1 MIARAAVIGDSSG
14 MSNEA
19 EYTFQDP
26 DQDGAA
32 AAQWARVLLQQRR
45 TTLPKRLQGPG
56 PDPQQ
61 QAEILA
67 AAAAAPDHGQLLP
80 WRFIEIP
87 QSQRARLAEAFAAA
101 LLERDDQ
108 ADESALEQAREKAY
122 RARWLLRAVAR
133 LRGDDVAIPASERLL
148 STGCAIQN
156 MLLLAT
162 AMGLGS
168 GLTSGKALQ
177 SEALRRLFGL
187 GPDEEAL
194 CFINIGHVGQAR
206 KARARPPVSAYFS
219 RLGGTD
225 SWPGTP
231 SD

>member
-1 MIARAAVIGDSSG
+1 MSIPSESQDCEADGDAA
-14 MSNEA
+14 M
-19 EYTFQDP
+19 
-26 DQDGAA
+26 
-32 AAQWARVLLQQRR
+32 AAQWTRVLLHQRR

-56 PDPQQ
+56 PDPTQ

-80 WRFIEIP
+80 WRFIEVP
-87 QSQRARLAEAFAAA
+87 QSQRTHLAEAFAAA
-101 LLERDDQ
+101 LLERDGQ
-108 ADESALEQAREKAY
+108 AGESVLDQAREKAY
-122 RARWLLRAVAR
+122 RAPWLLLAVAR
-133 LRGDDVAIPASERLL
+133 LRGDDVAIHAHERLL
-148 STGCAIQN
+148 SAGCAIQN

-194 CFINIGHVGQAR
+194 CFIHIGNVGQAR
-206 KARARPPVSAYFS
+206 KARERPPVSAYFS
-219 RLGGTD
+219 RLGESVGGCD
-225 SWPGTP
+225 ASL
-231 SD
+231 S

>member
-1 MIARAAVIGDSSG
+1 MSIPPESHGSEADGD
-14 MSNEA
+14 A
-19 EYTFQDP
+19 
-26 DQDGAA
+26 AA
-32 AAQWARVLLQQRR
+32 AAQWTRVLLQQRR

-56 PDPQQ
+56 PDPMQ

-80 WRFIEIP
+80 WRFIEVP
-87 QSQRARLAEAFAAA
+87 QSQRASLAEAFATA
-101 LLERDDQ
+101 LLERDGQ
-108 ADESALEQAREKAY
+108 ADESALGQAREKAY
-122 RARWLLRAVAR
+122 RSPWLLLAVAR
-133 LRGDDVAIPASERLL
+133 LRGDDADIPTSERLL
-148 STGCAIQN
+148 SAGCAIQN

-187 GPDEEAL
+187 QEDEEAL
-194 CFINIGHVGQAR
+194 CFVNVGHVGQAR

-219 RLGGTD
+219 RLGDADIDQGA
-225 SWPGTP
+225 SSP
-231 SD
+231 

>member
-1 MIARAAVIGDSSG
+1 MSIPPESHGSEADGDAAI
-14 MSNEA
+14 
-19 EYTFQDP
+19 
-26 DQDGAA
+26 
-32 AAQWARVLLQQRR
+32 AAQWTRVLLQQRR

-56 PDPQQ
+56 PDPAQ

-80 WRFIEIP
+80 WRFIEVP
-87 QSQRARLAEAFAAA
+87 QSQRASLGEAFAAA
-101 LLERDDQ
+101 LLERDSQ

-122 RARWLLRAVAR
+122 RAPWLLLAVAR
-133 LRGDDVAIPASERLL
+133 LRGDDAAIPASERLL

-177 SEALRRLFGL
+177 SGALRRLFGL
-187 GPDEEAL
+187 QPDEQAL
-194 CFINIGHVGQAR
+194 CFVSVGHVGQAR
-206 KARARPPVSAYFS
+206 KPRERPPVSAYFS
-219 RLGGTD
+219 RLGDAG
-225 SWPGTP
+225 
-231 SD
+231 SDQGASST